1 MISQTIARRY
11 AQALLALGQEDGNF
25 QKYGKELALFA
36 EAMAG
41 PELMEALTNPI
52 YPKGVRRGILDSVLA
67 KMGLSKMVENFVG
80 LLQDKAR
87 ISHTTAINAYY
98 QRLVDEVNNVQ
109 RATVTTATK
118 VSDSVK
124 KQVKATLEKM
134 TGKTIILDIVQDPEI
149 IGGVVAKVGDL
160 TLDGSVKTQLRNLKE
175 SLVKG

>member
-1 MISQTIARRY
+1 MISQTLARRY

-25 QKYGKELALFA
+25 EKYGKELAVFA

-41 PELMEALTNPI
+41 PELSEALTNPI
-52 YPKGVRRGILDSVLA
+52 YPKQIRRGILDGLLA
-67 KMGLSKMVENFVG
+67 KMGLSKIMENFVG

-87 ISHTTAINAYY
+87 ISHTAAINTYY

-109 RATVTTATK
+109 RAQVTTASK
-118 VSDSVK
+118 ISEAVK
-124 KQVKATLEKM
+124 KQINVTLEKM
-134 TGKTIILDIVQDPEI
+134 TGKTIILDVVQDPEI